1 MKVTNSDL
9 YAARE
14 ALKKVNEHRFPVK
27 TSFGLAK
34 LSAKVN
40 ELTKPI
46 DACRDELLKKHGD
59 TKDGRTFINANSP
72 NWPAFEV
79 EFTEL
84 MAMEAEIS
92 VDMVRLPEKT
102 SSTCD
107 KCSHNMDR
115 PLEIEPSVLMA
126 LERFVEVA

>member
-1 MKVTNSDL
+1 LNVKNSDL

-34 LSAKVN
+34 LGARVN
-40 ELTKPI
+40 DACKPI
-46 DACRDELLKKHGD
+46 DTCRDELLKKFG
-59 TKDGRTFINANSP
+59 KNEDGRTFINANSP
-72 NWPAFEV
+72 NWPDFER

-84 MAMEAEIS
+84 MDMEAEIK
-92 VDMVRLPEKT
+92 VDVVKLPEKV
-102 SSTCD
+102 SATCD
-107 KCSHNMDR
+107 KCNHNMDR

-126 LERFVEVA
+126 LEKFVEVA